1 MKLLSQVLPPAEVNH
16 VESSSL
22 IKNIP
27 VKRLVMDKV
36 TDSET
41 GTGSWFDGRVL
52 FISNE
57 EVVEIPT
64 RCRATSLY
72 AASSRMVRTARQ
84 GLPKRKRSGAAKR
97 IHTVLVETLDPQK

>member
-1 MKLLSQVLPPAEVNH
+1 MKLLCQVPSTVEVSQAE
-16 VESSSL
+16 STSL

-27 VKRLVMDKV
+27 LKRVVTDKV

-57 EVVEIPT
+57 EVVEIPA

-72 AASSRMVRTARQ
+72 GASSRMVRTARQ
-84 GLPKRKRSGAAKR
+84 GLPKKPRSGAAKR
-97 IHTVLVETLDPQK
+97 IHTVLVETTERKK